1 MPRDIERVVVCLALA
16 GASEPSHLEAA
27 RRHTHPYCAAI
38 IVPDAQAACIGVQG
52 GHDGGIVV
60 IGTGTIG
67 WAELRGRQ
75 HRVGGWGWPISDEG
89 SGAWLGARRCAAT
102 LWAHDGRIQWTDLLQ
117 SLFAR
122 FRSNPHAIVRWM
134 TGALPSDFA
143 KFAPAIAERA
153 STDDSVAV
161 ELCRLAGAHVDALA
175 RRLVALG
182 VDRVR
187 LVRGLASPIEP
198 WLADETRRH
207 TAAPLRDAVDGAL
220 QLARNAAQSPLHRGA
235 TPSGRQ
241 R

>member
-1 MPRDIERVVVCLALA
+1 
-16 GASEPSHLEAA
+16 
-27 RRHTHPYCAAI
+27 
-38 IVPDAQAACIGVQG
+38 
-52 GHDGGIVV
+52 
-60 IGTGTIG
+60 
-67 WAELRGRQ
+67 
-75 HRVGGWGWPISDEG
+75 
-89 SGAWLGARRCAAT
+89 
-102 LWAHDGRIQWTDLLQ
+102 
-117 SLFAR
+117 
-122 FRSNPHAIVRWM
+122 M

-182 VDRVR
+182 VDRVC

-207 TAAPLRDAVDGAL
+207 RAAPLGDAVDGAL

-235 TPSGRQ
+235 TPSRRQ